1 MGLDTVEVV
10 LWAEESFGVPLP
22 DEDAAG
28 LTTVGALAAYIHR
41 AQHARGHARPLTE
54 PEIVERL
61 QTFLCERF
69 ALARER
75 ITPSARFVAD
85 LGLDT

>member
-10 LWAEESFGVPLP
+10 LWAEEAFGVPLP
-22 DEDAAG
+22 AADAAG
-28 LTTVGALAAYIHR
+28 LTTVGALATYIHR
-41 AQHARGHARPLTE
+41 AQHARGQGLPLTE

-75 ITPSARFVAD
+75 ITSSARFVED

>member
-1 MGLDTVEVV
+1 MGLDTMEVV
-10 LWAEESFGVPLP
+10 LWAEEAFAVPLP
-22 DEDAAG
+22 AADAAG

-41 AQHARGHARPLTE
+41 AQHAKGYARPLTE
-54 PEIVERL
+54 PDIVERL
-61 QTFLCERF
+61 QSFLCERF
-69 ALARER
+69 ALAKER